1 VDTYLKKEPTS
12 PLALCLIPPLVE
24 LAIAS
29 GQDERQ
35 LADKAKGVLRSRL
48 GKAKESVN
56 GAEPA
61 QILEISTTIHTMARR
76 AHSSENLAVLSLC
89 AVYLAKASIQ
99 AGHEESLVD
108 LYKEDLHDFTRR
120 KKSGLNGAFFQEFIK
135 KYPLCGWHLRE
146 DLLDV
151 LKGAINPYR
160 QIQVIQLLQLLLNLL
175 PSFVGAEFLFIV
187 SLLIFNIAE
196 CIGGRG

>member
-1 VDTYLKKEPTS
+1 MLDLVDTYLKKEPTS
-12 PLALCLIPPLVE
+12 PLALCFISPLVE

-35 LADKAKGVLRSRL
+35 LADKAKGILRSRL

-56 GAEPA
+56 GADPA
-61 QILEISTTIHTMARR
+61 QILEISTNVHTMARR
-76 AHSSENLAVLSLC
+76 ARSSDNLAVLSLC
-89 AVYLAKASIQ
+89 AIYLAKASIH

-108 LYKEDLHDFTRR
+108 LYKEDLRDFTRR

-135 KYPLCGWHLRE
+135 KYPSCGWRLRE

-151 LKGAINPYR
+151 LKGAINTYR
-160 QIQVIQLLQLLLNLL
+160 QIQVIQLLQLLLSIST
-175 PSFVGAEFLFIV
+175 SFVSA
-187 SLLIFNIAE
+187 
-196 CIGGRG
+196 